1 MLLYKKMV
9 AVCFVFKVQLQGC
22 RDWVGLEKPAKEF
35 HLPLGKVPMGSVSLE
50 GHCVFGLGVLAKDQN
65 HPTAVNNEKK

>member
-22 RDWVGLEKPAKEF
+22 RDWVGLEKPAK
-35 HLPLGKVPMGSVSLE
+35 
-50 GHCVFGLGVLAKDQN
+50 
-65 HPTAVNNEKK
+65 